1 MKKKEEGEEVIVVI
15 KRGTDIDIEARIL
28 IQDPPLLIA
37 IGKEEAAAVVLDT
50 KKEGDTKIEAK
61 DMGVTQGMVGMVEMV
76 EALGMW
82 GAVETKGTI
91 ETIGMVGVLKMFAIA
106 AAGRRADATTIEIRK
121 NNDHA
126 TTTII
131 DFLNL
136 KLIMDDD
143 DGY

>member
-76 EALGMW
+76 EALGM
-82 GAVETKGTI
+82 
-91 ETIGMVGVLKMFAIA
+91 
-106 AAGRRADATTIEIRK
+106 
-121 NNDHA
+121 
-126 TTTII
+126 
-131 DFLNL
+131 
-136 KLIMDDD
+136 
-143 DGY
+143 